1 MFLSEKT
8 RTPRLLFHLCEVVSY
23 LENGKTE
30 ELKTLPDSYVEA
42 LIPNVTTSHR
52 NRAFKEVMKVK

>member
-1 MFLSEKT
+1 MFLSNKT

-23 LENGKTE
+23 LENGKTDRGR
-30 ELKTLPDSYVEA
+30 PCQISYVEA

-52 NRAFKEVMKVK
+52 NRAFKEVIKVK